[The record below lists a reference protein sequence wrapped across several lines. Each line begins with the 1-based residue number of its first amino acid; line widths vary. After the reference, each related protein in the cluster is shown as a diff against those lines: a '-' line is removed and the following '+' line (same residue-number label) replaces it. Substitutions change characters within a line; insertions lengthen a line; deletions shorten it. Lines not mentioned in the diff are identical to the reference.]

1 MAACSDR
8 DDSKK
13 PFTAIEGRRQVRSFV
28 LREGRQTT
36 SQQRAMHEL
45 WPRHGIDYTAT
56 PHNLDV
62 LFERHAARVL
72 EIGFGNGD
80 ALLHA
85 ASTDPDRDYIGIEVH
100 SPGVGRLLNAIDAGG
115 LTNLRVYRHDAVEVL
130 QHEIGEGALDELRIY
145 FPDPWHKKRHH
156 KRRLINP
163 EFAALLASRL
173 RLGGVLHLA
182 TDWQDYAG
190 QMWNVLDAQPRLR
203 NRHGPRG
210 FATQSGSIDQAPRPL
225 TRFESRGLGL
235 GHGVWDLFYDR
246 C

>member
-1 MAACSDR
+1 M
-8 DDSKK
+8 
-13 PFTAIEGRRQVRSFV
+13 Q
-28 LREGRQTT
+28 
-36 SQQRAMHEL
+36 EL
-45 WPRHGIDYTAT
+45 WPRYGVDYAAT
-56 PHNLDV
+56 PRDLDA
-62 LFERHAARVL
+62 LFGRRAVRVL

-85 ASTDPDRDYIGIEVH
+85 ASHNPERDYIGIEVH
-100 SPGVGRLLNAIDAGG
+100 APGVGRLLNAIAAAG

-130 QHEIGEGALDELRIY
+130 QHEIVDGALDELRIF

-163 EFAALLASRL
+163 EFATLLASRL
-173 RLGGVLHLA
+173 RVGGLLHLA

-190 QMWNVLDAQPRLR
+190 QMWDVLDAQPRLR
-203 NRHGPRG
+203 NRNGSRG
-210 FATQSGSIDQAPRPL
+210 FAPRAGSADQSPRPL